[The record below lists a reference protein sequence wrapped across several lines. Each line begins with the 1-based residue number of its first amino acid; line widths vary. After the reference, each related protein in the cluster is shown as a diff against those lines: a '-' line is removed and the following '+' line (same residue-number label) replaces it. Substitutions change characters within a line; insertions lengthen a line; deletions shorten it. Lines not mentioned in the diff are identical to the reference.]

1 MKKIVT
7 TVLCSLLLTTACSKE
22 EFKSNYNYKG
32 NHNPVSADNLP
43 EQNLLRAMQLTD
55 AAVENYFEGNN
66 MTLAEKYNPYT
77 DAREGTG
84 SVWVYTSCIEA
95 VNAVIDG
102 LKTLR
107 DRGDATLYKKKWAA
121 GDPEAQYQNMVEMFS
136 DLSSPENIL
145 VKQYSYPTMTHGLDA
160 YSSPY
165 IFRSPLSAGTCPTL
179 DFLEL
184 FDGFDRYDDGT
195 VRVTDGVSNAQGN
208 YLLYDSPMDFFK
220 NAEPRLRAYVIFP
233 GDQFKSQ
240 EIEVRAGVYTGSTPI
255 KPFFSDY
262 SYNSYETPYEK
273 LSLYTDASNKQLY
286 LSPNADSQ
294 QEKVEYNGS
303 TMTAAGANG
312 PFYNNG
318 EATVTG
324 LYLRKYLKDDPS
336 FTPDEGKS
344 DQPFILMR
352 YAEVM
357 LNAAEAAVELALAG
371 EPSPDGS
378 DLMQV
383 ATDAVNEIRERAGA
397 ELLESNIQPTTEGRN
412 IVRKERRKELA
423 FEHKTKWDLR
433 RWRVWHY
440 EGRDGFWGE
449 TRDKNTYSNNAS
461 YRFRGLYPFF
471 STQAGKWFF
480 DAHFHWVSRFTPSFS
495 ILDYYFAIPSG
506 EVSKSSYIDQQPNR

>member
-1 MKKIVT
+1 
-7 TVLCSLLLTTACSKE
+7 
-22 EFKSNYNYKG
+22 
-32 NHNPVSADNLP
+32 
-43 EQNLLRAMQLTD
+43 
-55 AAVENYFEGNN
+55 
-66 MTLAEKYNPYT
+66 
-77 DAREGTG
+77 
-84 SVWVYTSCIEA
+84 
-95 VNAVIDG
+95 
-102 LKTLR
+102 
-107 DRGDATLYKKKWAA
+107 
-121 GDPEAQYQNMVEMFS
+121 
-136 DLSSPENIL
+136 
-145 VKQYSYPTMTHGLDA
+145 
-160 YSSPY
+160 
-165 IFRSPLSAGTCPTL
+165 
-179 DFLEL
+179 
-184 FDGFDRYDDGT
+184 
-195 VRVTDGVSNAQGN
+195 
-208 YLLYDSPMDFFK
+208 
-220 NAEPRLRAYVIFP
+220 
-233 GDQFKSQ
+233 
-240 EIEVRAGVYTGSTPI
+240 
-255 KPFFSDY
+255 
-262 SYNSYETPYEK
+262 
-273 LSLYTDASNKQLY
+273 
-286 LSPNADSQ
+286 
-294 QEKVEYNGS
+294 
-303 TMTAAGANG
+303 MTAAGANG

-461 YRFRGLYPFF
+461 YRFRGLYSFF